1 MSTNQTAKRRLLITG
16 IVIGS
21 LFTLSPLFGLL
32 GTVFGMTRAFNT
44 LGSSG
49 VADPQVLSASI
60 GTTLLSTAVGFI
72 LFPVGIVIVT
82 LSLIF
87 FLRLRV
93 SSPPPLPQQ
102 PTP

>member
-1 MSTNQTAKRRLLITG
+1 MSTNQTATHGLLIAG

-21 LFTLSPLFGLL
+21 LLMLSPLVGLL

-49 VADPQVLSASI
+49 IADPQALSASVH
-60 GTTLLSTAVGFI
+60 TVLVSTAVGFF
-72 LFPVGIVIVT
+72 LCPVGIVLFT

-87 FLRLRV
+87 FFRLRA
-93 SSPPPLPQQ
+93 SRPPPLPQQ
-102 PTP
+102 PAR